1 MQAGLQQYSAEK
13 QQEMKQHQI
22 DLEAKRLSQQADM
35 QQKELAL
42 KTMPYQGAMTAAQ
55 QAEADYHK
63 AMVSRGRYTY
73 QPGMGVDPTSGQ
85 TVAGMYRM
93 PTMTDSPTPEA
104 PLFFPNQ
111 TLTGRTQRT
120 MTPIE
125 IDREARQEAA
135 LEVGVRY
142 GITNP
147 GGATPN
153 AAAPAAPAG
162 APAAGAPAA
171 ATPATAAK
179 PVAQGKPPIVKQN
192 GRLYNLQPDGS
203 YLAVQ

>member
-1 MQAGLQQYSAEK
+1 
-13 QQEMKQHQI
+13 
-22 DLEAKRLSQQADM
+22 
-35 QQKELAL
+35 
-42 KTMPYQGAMTAAQ
+42 
-55 QAEADYHK
+55 
-63 AMVSRGRYTY
+63 
-73 QPGMGVDPTSGQ
+73 
-85 TVAGMYRM
+85 
-93 PTMTDSPTPEA
+93 MTDSPTPEA

-135 LEVGVRY
+135 LEVGVRPNPNDLQYIGKPAAYDQALKNYQATLNESITRHQQEMRKRY